1 MTAAASIRR
10 ILAALLALSL
20 PPAAFAERITF
31 SADSMTGRNGS
42 KADDTKLIGDA
53 FVKTETMEIKAE
65 EITLSGENFR
75 YIAAEGRVE
84 GANTESELTFSCGRM
99 RYDRTTKTAVLEDSV
114 HLIDTKNS
122 VTADAQIIEYNQDT
136 DVAVMQIGVKIVQKD
151 NTCTAAHAIYRKRE
165 QTLDMSGNPRIVQGE
180 DTFRAQEISL
190 NLETDEIT
198 LDGRVS
204 GTVTDSKKNS
214 DGGVK
219 ADVPPAADGKP
230 EAANGADG
238 GADKPKDGGGQK
250 KKKKKKPKTE
260 KKK

>member
-1 MTAAASIRR
+1 MTGGTIVRLAAAL
-10 ILAALLALSL
+10 ILGSAAAQ
-20 PPAAFAERITF
+20 AGAERITF

-53 FVKTETMEIKAE
+53 FVKTETMEVKAE

-75 YIAAEGRVE
+75 YISAEGRVE
-84 GANTESELTFSCGRM
+84 GVNTESELTFSCGRM

-204 GTVTDSKKNS
+204 GTVTDTKRQAAE
-214 DGGVK
+214 GGEGSSE
-219 ADVPPAADGKP
+219 AKP
-230 EAANGADG
+230 EAKPSDGADG
-238 GADKPKDGGGQK
+238 GAGKPKDEGGRK
-250 KKKKKKPKTE
+250 TKKKKKPKTE